1 MRYLLLQKLIYSLP
15 HDGNSKTCKYTLLF
29 SHSHLFENFSCHNAL
44 MFFLFL
50 STLFLFFLRLCIINR
65 EHTVREKSLRFLVSL
80 LVQNYIMWCHPFEL
94 AIKPNIRKLK
104 INYRT
109 KLSVFVLLFYSMCR
123 SMCSIATMTRL
134 TRVLFFDH
142 CWHENAGGQI
152 ILKSKTMFTDVWY
165 SITKS
170 MTDTVKGSV
179 RFGLG

>member
-44 MFFLFL
+44 MFLSL

-65 EHTVREKSLRFLVSL
+65 EHTVGEKSLRFLVSL
-80 LVQNYIMWCHPFEL
+80 LVKNYIMWCHPFEL
-94 AIKPNIRKLK
+94 AIKQNIRKLK

-134 TRVLFFDH
+134 TRVLFLDH
-142 CWHENAGGQI
+142 CYHENAGGQI
-152 ILKSKTMFTDVWY
+152 ILKSKTMLTDV
-165 SITKS
+165 
-170 MTDTVKGSV
+170 
-179 RFGLG
+179 

>member
-29 SHSHLFENFSCHNAL
+29 SHSHLFENFTCHNAL
-44 MFFLFL
+44 MFF
-50 STLFLFFLRLCIINR
+50 FFISFIPIFFRLCIINR

-134 TRVLFFDH
+134 TRVLFF
-142 CWHENAGGQI
+142 
-152 ILKSKTMFTDVWY
+152 LSLLT
-165 SITKS
+165 
-170 MTDTVKGSV
+170 
-179 RFGLG
+179 

>member
-44 MFFLFL
+44 MFFFFL

-109 KLSVFVLLFYSMCR
+109 KLSVFVLLFYSWPDWRECYFLITVDMRMQVVKSSWSLKQCLQ
-123 SMCSIATMTRL
+123 T
-134 TRVLFFDH
+134 FD
-142 CWHENAGGQI
+142 
-152 ILKSKTMFTDVWY
+152 IL
-165 SITKS
+165 
-170 MTDTVKGSV
+170 
-179 RFGLG
+179 